1 MKFVFLDNSEYE
13 ADIITKVLSQENI
26 LFKTKERK
34 LPVYFDDEDDEPC
47 DYMSLYDI
55 TCFTDLAHYDFVKKI
70 TNKKI
75 DNIKILN
82 KIYYTK
88 KAAKRGKKSVCTR
101 KKTSN

>member
-1 MKFVFLDNSEYE
+1 MNFVFLDNNEYE

-26 LFKTKERK
+26 LFKTKERR
-34 LPVYFDDEDDEPC
+34 LPLYIDDDDEEPC
-47 DYMSLYDI
+47 DFVSLYDI

-75 DNIKILN
+75 DDVKILN

-88 KAAKRGKKSVCTR
+88 KAAKKGKKHVHTR